1 MTTTTNSG
9 STGSITSGS
18 LTPASI
24 TLTRRGRLMLLGLP
38 VILAAAAAL
47 AVLLMASAALFN
59 NAQASTAERPGIE
72 AAEVEVDPGDT
83 LWSVAS
89 AAPTEEDV
97 REVMAQIVEINSLE
111 SSQLEPGEVLY
122 VPAD

>member
-9 STGSITSGS
+9 PTGSITSG
-18 LTPASI
+18 SI

-38 VILAAAAAL
+38 VMLAAAAAL

-59 NAQASTAERPGIE
+59 NAQASTAEGPGVE
-72 AAEVEVDPGDT
+72 AAQVAVNPGDT
-83 LWSVAS
+83 LWSLAS
-89 AAPTEEDV
+89 QAPSEDDV
-97 REVMAQIVEINSLE
+97 REVMAQIVEINNLD